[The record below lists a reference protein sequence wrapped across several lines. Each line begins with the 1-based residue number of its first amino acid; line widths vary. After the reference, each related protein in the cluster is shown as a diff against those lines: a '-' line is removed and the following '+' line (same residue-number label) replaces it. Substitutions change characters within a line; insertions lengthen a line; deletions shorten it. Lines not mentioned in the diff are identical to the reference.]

1 MIGNQI
7 PKPKFIREFRL
18 GLVVYG
24 GVSLAVYMN
33 GVCREF
39 YNAVRG
45 RGVYK
50 LIKALT
56 DSDIVVDIIS
66 GTSAGGI
73 NGVLLSYALA
83 NSSENETYDFENF
96 SGVWRDSGDIN
107 ELLRQVKSPGDVNSI
122 LDGEGYYQKELT
134 AAFQSVWEKRSK
146 APDDDWFSDFNE
158 LDLFVT
164 GTDVLGKVS
173 RQFDN
178 TGKLIEVNDHHAVFI
193 LKHRKDRKTP
203 FQPEN
208 NGIPQK
214 ALAKLCRITSCFPVA
229 FPVVSVNLEE
239 VDPQNSV
246 DKKLVEWGNLNNR
259 VKPKERP
266 KNGYQLHF
274 VDGGVLDNRPF
285 SYTIREIYYRHF
297 HRPVIR
303 KLFYI
308 DPSPDKFLD
317 SIAFKKMA
325 KPNIWESAMDSLV
338 GLPRYESIAVDL
350 QEIAEKNERVRRYRY
365 LRSSVVSSAVE
376 ALGHQATA
384 DISSKQTYLRCRL
397 IGLRDR
403 VLPIVTGLTQ
413 VKEDS
418 TLNTDQKNTLQI
430 AADLLAYYPDPDKQ
444 KAREEYLNQ
453 KGFEVEGLDVDYSIR
468 KHFFIQEEIIKAIV
482 SDQYSHLEPEEYSHF
497 HECLENLA
505 RCLNRMLSLLEVI
518 KFAIDSMFLTDQ
530 IQIDFAK
537 LIQKTNVVNNL
548 PESNDQAKKDKK
560 EQTDGVRNEVFDYL
574 LCLHRFLLDPE
585 QLLSESSLETPQVVQ
600 SFPKSAKPS
609 FFRALSDELPITL
622 KVDDLDKWLSIKS
635 VDNVLRQ
642 LKMRA
647 MNLGNLDTL
656 DRDIRNTS
664 TIWHEKYK
672 FKKTIKYHSILS
684 CVDDISRQLIGRLR
698 TSFPDNNKL
707 EQAPIKELKEL
718 SEKLLHNFCRFDYID
733 QQVYPYEYLSDIQ
746 SDSLLEI
753 ARISPDDSQ
762 KGFGKD
768 KKLEERL
775 AGLQLRA
782 FGGFFKKSWRANDIL
797 WGRLDG
803 LNRLVDCLLTPT
815 TVQSFRNFKQRN
827 ELIKNSQLVEEAL
840 PNATPQESQAIV
852 NILDKL
858 SEGVKLTDEEFQH
871 FLEHIVLA
879 GQRAILT
886 TDLKNVLNDTIAE
899 QFSWNQQLGIPDS
912 ADLYEIGYRSELDR
926 TTSSNDQ
933 LQGLKQID
941 TLLDRLLEPKSKFGV
956 GDGCQRYIEEIM
968 KVHGQEGVENN
979 LRKQLKIAFPHSTES
994 TREDLSNRLLLLL
1007 LKLNNKQIDNKPI
1020 NRFDKTSK
1028 AFTSGFILALIP
1040 SIDLLLSVS
1049 EEEKKALEIQNTTAS
1064 SETINGTINGIVMF
1078 KGQLGI
1084 VSNKLKEALNNLKP
1098 IFSPTDGYL
1107 DKPLIPYVAGSLVD
1121 SSIQVIMNDPQK
1133 MENYFRHQ
1141 YRVGSEKVKE
1151 NIPPII
1157 LNKLLARSALVI
1169 RDILRSAPTGEVLSK
1184 SPTFQFVDRLLQ
1196 AFYFWVDANDPT
1208 TSFVPKALRQT
1219 LFFIL
1224 AFVLALGTASLIS
1237 QIPRLLLGVI
1247 ITLLIAQ
1254 LVYSTFGQKGSSKQA
1269 FKVFSFFLVLMI
1281 LAHEFV
1287 GLPLPH
1293 KGTIRLKRLFNDYCP
1308 RIQTPLTAKDCKS

>member
-73 NGVLLSYALA
+73 NGVLLSYALT
-83 NSSENETYDFENF
+83 NSSKDITFDFKDF
-96 SGVWRDSGDIN
+96 SGVWRDSGDIG
-107 ELLRQVKSPGDVNSI
+107 ELLRKVNSADDVNSI
-122 LDGEGYYQKELT
+122 LDGEGYYQEQLS
-134 AAFQSVWEKRSK
+134 AAFQSVWKKQSK

-203 FQPEN
+203 FQPDN
-208 NGIPQK
+208 NQISQK

-246 DKKLVEWGNLNNR
+246 DMKLVEWGNLNNR
-259 VKPKERP
+259 AKPKERP
-266 KNGYQLHF
+266 ENGYQLHF

-285 SYTIREIYYRHF
+285 SYTIREIYHRHF
-297 HRPVIR
+297 HRPVNR

-350 QEIAEKNERVRRYRY
+350 QEIAEKNERVRRYRF
-365 LRSSVVSSAVE
+365 LRSSVVSSVSSAVE
-376 ALGHQATA
+376 ALGDQATA

-413 VKEDS
+413 AKEDF

-453 KGFEVEGLDVDYSIR
+453 KGIEVEGLDVDYLIR
-468 KHFFIQEEIIKAIV
+468 KHFFIQEEIMQAIV
-482 SDQYSHLEPEEYSHF
+482 SDKYSHF

-505 RCLNRMLSLLEVI
+505 RYLNRMLSLLEVI

-530 IQIDFAK
+530 IQIDFAR

-548 PESNDQAKKDKK
+548 PESNDQAKKDKIK
-560 EQTDGVRNEVFDYL
+560 KTDDVRNEVFDYL
-574 LCLHRFLLDPE
+574 LHLHRFLLDPD
-585 QLLSESSLETPQVVQ
+585 QLLGESSFESHQEDQ
-600 SFPKSAKPS
+600 SYLNSAKTT
-609 FFRALSDELPITL
+609 FFKTLSAELPITL

-647 MNLGNLDTL
+647 MNLGNVDTI
-656 DRDIRNTS
+656 DRDIRNTP

-672 FKKTIKYHSILS
+672 FKKTIKYHSVLS
-684 CVDDISRQLIGRLR
+684 CVDDISRQLIWRLR

-718 SEKLLHNFCRFDYID
+718 SEKLLHKFCRFDYID

-815 TVQSFRNFKQRN
+815 TVQSFRTFKQRN
-827 ELIKNSQLVEEAL
+827 SCIKNADLVKEAL
-840 PNATPQESQAIV
+840 PHATPREAQEIEK
-852 NILDKL
+852 ILDKL
-858 SEGVKLTDEEFQH
+858 LSEDEKIADKEFQS
-871 FLEHIVLA
+871 FLELIVLA

-886 TDLKNVLNDTIAE
+886 TDLKDVLNDTIEE

-912 ADLYEIGYRSELDR
+912 ADLYEIGYRSQLDR
-926 TTSSNDQ
+926 TSSLNSQ
-933 LQGLKQID
+933 LQGLNEID
-941 TLLDRLLEPKSKFGV
+941 LFFDSLLEPKSKFR
-956 GDGCQRYIEEIM
+956 DGCQIYIEKIM
-968 KVHGQEGVENN
+968 KDTDREGVELH
-979 LRKQLKIAFPHSTES
+979 LRKQLDNAFPNSADN
-994 TREDLSNRLLLLL
+994 TRRDLSNRLSLLLL
-1007 LKLNNKQIDNKPI
+1007 QLKRQQLK
-1020 NRFDKTSK
+1020 RFDDTSK
-1028 AFTSGFILALIP
+1028 AFASRFILALSP
-1040 SIDLLLSVS
+1040 SIDLLLTIS
-1049 EEEKKALEIQNTTAS
+1049 EEELKALPPTVS
-1064 SETINGTINGIVMF
+1064 PETRERIVNL
-1078 KGQLGI
+1078 KDQLSC
-1084 VSNKLKEALNNLKP
+1084 VSVKFREALNNLKP
-1098 IFSPTDGYL
+1098 IFSPTGGYL
-1107 DKPLIPYVAGSLVD
+1107 DKPLIPYVTGSLVD

-1133 MENYFRHQ
+1133 MENYFRYQ
-1141 YRVGSEKVKE
+1141 YRVGSEKVIK
-1151 NIPPII
+1151 NIPPVI
-1157 LNKLLARSALVI
+1157 LNKLLARSGLVL
-1169 RDILRSAPTGEVLSK
+1169 RDILRSEPTGEVLSK
-1184 SPTFQFVDRLLQ
+1184 SPTFQFVDRLLRT
-1196 AFYFWVDANDPT
+1196 FNLWVEAKDPA
-1208 TSFVPKALRQT
+1208 TSFLPKVLRP
-1219 LFFIL
+1219 LLLWAI
-1224 AFVLALGTASLIS
+1224 VLAPLFGIAFLVS
-1237 QIPRLLLGVI
+1237 QIDKLWLGLI

-1254 LVYSTFGQKGSSKQA
+1254 FVYSAFGRKGSSKLA
-1269 FKVFSFFLVLMI
+1269 FKAFSFLLVFMI
-1281 LAHEFV
+1281 MAHEFF
-1287 GLPLPH
+1287 GLPLLH
-1293 KGTIRLKRLFNDYCP
+1293 NGTIKLKRLFDDYCP
-1308 RIQTPLTAKDCKS
+1308 LVQTPLTAKDCKSKF

>member
-73 NGVLLSYALA
+73 NGVLLSYSLA
-83 NSSENETYDFENF
+83 NSSEKETYDFENF

-266 KNGYQLHF
+266 ENGYQLHF

-413 VKEDS
+413 AKEDS

-453 KGFEVEGLDVDYSIR
+453 KGNEVEGLDVDYLIR
-468 KHFFIQEEIIKAIV
+468 KHFFIQEEIMQAIV
-482 SDQYSHLEPEEYSHF
+482 SNKYSHF

-505 RCLNRMLSLLEVI
+505 RYLNRMLSLLEVI

-548 PESNDQAKKDKK
+548 PESNALAKKDKIK
-560 EQTDGVRNEVFDYL
+560 KTDDVRNEVFDYL
-574 LCLHRFLLDPE
+574 LHLHRFLLDPD
-585 QLLSESSLETPQVVQ
+585 QLLGESSFETPQEDQ
-600 SFPKSAKPS
+600 SYLNSAKTS
-609 FFRALSDELPITL
+609 FFKALSAELPVTL

-635 VDNVLRQ
+635 VDNILRQ

-647 MNLGNLDTL
+647 ESLGNVDTL
-656 DRDIRNTS
+656 DKNILNMP

-672 FKKTIKYHSILS
+672 FQETIKYHSILS
-684 CVDDISRQLIGRLR
+684 CVDDISRQLIGRLG

-707 EQAPIKELKEL
+707 EQTPIKELKEL
-718 SEKLLHNFCRFDYID
+718 SEKLLHKFCRFDYID

-768 KKLEERL
+768 KKLEDRL

-803 LNRLVDCLLTPT
+803 LNRLVDCLLTRT
-815 TVQSFRNFKQRN
+815 TVKSFKKFKQRYSQ
-827 ELIKNSQLVEEAL
+827 IQNSDLVEEAL
-840 PNATPQESQAIV
+840 PNATPEEKQAIV

-858 SEGVKLTDEEFQH
+858 AKEEQINDEDFQD
-871 FLEHIVLA
+871 LLDHIVLA

-886 TDLKNVLNDTIAE
+886 TDLKNVLNDTIEE

-912 ADLYEIGYRSELDR
+912 ADLYEIGYRSEHDR
-926 TTSSNDQ
+926 TSSSNDQ

-941 TLLDRLLEPKSKFGV
+941 TLLDRLLEPKSKFG
-956 GDGCQRYIEEIM
+956 DGCQRYIEEIM
-968 KVHGQEGVENN
+968 KVHGQKGVENN
-979 LRKQLKIAFPHSTES
+979 LRKQLKIAFPHSTKS
-994 TREDLSNRLLLLL
+994 TREDLSNRLFLLL
-1007 LKLNNKQIDNKPI
+1007 LKLNNKQIDYKRI

-1049 EEEKKALEIQNTTAS
+1049 EEEKKALKIQNTTAS
-1064 SETINGTINGIVMF
+1064 SETINGIVNF
-1078 KGQLGI
+1078 NNQLGN
-1084 VSNKLKEALNNLKP
+1084 VSRKLNEALNNLKP

-1107 DKPLIPYVAGSLVD
+1107 DKPLIPYVTGSLVD
-1121 SSIQVIMNDPQK
+1121 SSIQVMMNDPQK
-1133 MENYFRHQ
+1133 MENYFRYQ
-1141 YRVGSEKVKE
+1141 YRVGSEKVIK
-1151 NIPPII
+1151 NIPPVIR
-1157 LNKLLARSALVI
+1157 NKLLTRSGLVV
-1169 RDILRSAPTGEVLSK
+1169 RDILRSKPTGEVLSK
-1184 SPTFQFVDRLLQ
+1184 NPIFIVFDNLLRTI
-1196 AFYFWVDANDPT
+1196 YFLVDANDPA
-1208 TSFVPKALRQT
+1208 TSFVPKVLLPLLSWIIRVFAP
-1219 LFFIL
+1219 LFVI
-1224 AFVLALGTASLIS
+1224 AFLIS

-1254 LVYSTFGQKGSSKQA
+1254 LVYSTYGKKGSIKLA
-1269 FKVFSFFLVLMI
+1269 FNVFSFLLVFMI

-1308 RIQTPLTAKDCKS
+1308 RIQTPFTDKDCKS

>member
-73 NGVLLSYALA
+73 NGVLLSYALT
-83 NSSENETYDFENF
+83 NSSKDITFDFKDF
-96 SGVWRDSGDIN
+96 SGVWRDSGDIS
-107 ELLRQVKSPGDVNSI
+107 ELLRKVNSADDVNSI
-122 LDGEGYYQKELT
+122 LDGEGYYQEQLA
-134 AAFQSVWEKRSK
+134 AAFQSVWKKQSK

-173 RQFDN
+173 CQFDN

-203 FQPEN
+203 FQPDN
-208 NGIPQK
+208 NQISQK

-246 DKKLVEWGNLNNR
+246 DMKLVEWGNLNNR
-259 VKPKERP
+259 AKPKERP
-266 KNGYQLHF
+266 ENGYQLHF

-285 SYTIREIYYRHF
+285 SYTIREIYHRHF
-297 HRPVIR
+297 HRPVNR

-350 QEIAEKNERVRRYRY
+350 QEIAEKNERVRRYRF
-365 LRSSVVSSAVE
+365 LRSSVVSSVSSAVE
-376 ALGHQATA
+376 ALGDQATA

-413 VKEDS
+413 AKEDF

-453 KGFEVEGLDVDYSIR
+453 KGIEVEGLDVDYLIR
-468 KHFFIQEEIIKAIV
+468 KHFFIQEEIMQAIV
-482 SDQYSHLEPEEYSHF
+482 SDKYSHF

-505 RCLNRMLSLLEVI
+505 RYLNRMLSLLEVI

-530 IQIDFAK
+530 IQIDFAR

-548 PESNDQAKKDKK
+548 PESNDQAKKDKIK
-560 EQTDGVRNEVFDYL
+560 KTDDVRNEVFDYL
-574 LCLHRFLLDPE
+574 LHLHRFLLDPD
-585 QLLSESSLETPQVVQ
+585 QLLGESSFESHQEDQ
-600 SFPKSAKPS
+600 SYLNSAKTT
-609 FFRALSDELPITL
+609 FFKTLSAELPITL

-647 MNLGNLDTL
+647 MNLGNVDTL
-656 DRDIRNTS
+656 DRDIRNTP

-672 FKKTIKYHSILS
+672 FKKTIKYHSVLS
-684 CVDDISRQLIGRLR
+684 CVDDISRQLIWRLR

-718 SEKLLHNFCRFDYID
+718 SEKLLHKFCRFDYID

-815 TVQSFRNFKQRN
+815 TVQSFRTFKQRN
-827 ELIKNSQLVEEAL
+827 SCIKNADLVKEAL
-840 PNATPQESQAIV
+840 PHATPREAQEIEK
-852 NILDKL
+852 ILDKL
-858 SEGVKLTDEEFQH
+858 LSEDEKIADKEFQS
-871 FLEHIVLA
+871 FLELIVLA

-886 TDLKNVLNDTIAE
+886 TDLKDVLNDTIEE

-912 ADLYEIGYRSELDR
+912 ADLYEIGYRSQLDR
-926 TTSSNDQ
+926 TSSLNSQ
-933 LQGLKQID
+933 LQGLNEID
-941 TLLDRLLEPKSKFGV
+941 LFFDSLLEPKSKFR
-956 GDGCQRYIEEIM
+956 DGCQIYIEKIM
-968 KVHGQEGVENN
+968 KDTDREGVELH
-979 LRKQLKIAFPHSTES
+979 LRKQLDNAFPNSADN
-994 TREDLSNRLLLLL
+994 TRIDLSNRLSLLLL
-1007 LKLNNKQIDNKPI
+1007 QLKRQQLK
-1020 NRFDKTSK
+1020 RFDDTSK
-1028 AFTSGFILALIP
+1028 AFASRFILALSP
-1040 SIDLLLSVS
+1040 SIDLLLTIS
-1049 EEEKKALEIQNTTAS
+1049 EEELKALPPTVS
-1064 SETINGTINGIVMF
+1064 PETRERIVIL
-1078 KGQLGI
+1078 KDQLSC
-1084 VSNKLKEALNNLKP
+1084 VSVKFREALNNLKP
-1098 IFSPTDGYL
+1098 IFSPTGGYL
-1107 DKPLIPYVAGSLVD
+1107 DKPLIPYVTGSLVD

-1133 MENYFRHQ
+1133 MENYFRYQ
-1141 YRVGSEKVKE
+1141 YRVGSEKVIK
-1151 NIPPII
+1151 NIPPVI
-1157 LNKLLARSALVI
+1157 LNKLLARSGLVL
-1169 RDILRSAPTGEVLSK
+1169 RDILRSEPTGEVLSK
-1184 SPTFQFVDRLLQ
+1184 SPTFQFVDRLLRT
-1196 AFYFWVDANDPT
+1196 FNLWVEAKDPA
-1208 TSFVPKALRQT
+1208 TSFLPKVLRP
-1219 LFFIL
+1219 LLLWAI
-1224 AFVLALGTASLIS
+1224 VLAPLFGIAFLVS
-1237 QIPRLLLGVI
+1237 QIDKLWLGLI

-1254 LVYSTFGQKGSSKQA
+1254 FVYSAFGRKGSSKLA
-1269 FKVFSFFLVLMI
+1269 FKAFSFLLVFMI
-1281 LAHEFV
+1281 MAHEFF
-1287 GLPLPH
+1287 GLPLLH
-1293 KGTIRLKRLFNDYCP
+1293 NGTIKLKRLFDDYCP
-1308 RIQTPLTAKDCKS
+1308 LVQTPLTAKDCKSKF

>member
-1 MIGNQI
+1 
-7 PKPKFIREFRL
+7 
-18 GLVVYG
+18 VVYG

-73 NGVLLSYALA
+73 NGVLLSYSLA
-83 NSSENETYDFENF
+83 NSSEKETYDFENF

-203 FQPEN
+203 FQPDN

-259 VKPKERP
+259 VKPKEKP
-266 KNGYQLHF
+266 ENGYQLHF

-308 DPSPDKFLD
+308 DPSPDKFID

-350 QEIAEKNERVRRYRY
+350 QEIAEKNERVRRYRF

-376 ALGHQATA
+376 ALGDQATA

-413 VKEDS
+413 AKEDF
-418 TLNTDQKNTLQI
+418 TFNTDQKNTLQI

-453 KGFEVEGLDVDYSIR
+453 KGIEVEGLDVDYLIR
-468 KHFFIQEEIIKAIV
+468 KHFFIQEEIMQAIV
-482 SDQYSHLEPEEYSHF
+482 SDKYSHF

-505 RCLNRMLSLLEVI
+505 RYLNRMLSLLEVI

-548 PESNDQAKKDKK
+548 PESNDQAKKDKIK
-560 EQTDGVRNEVFDYL
+560 KTDGVRNEVFDYL
-574 LCLHRFLLDPE
+574 LHLHRFLLDPD
-585 QLLSESSLETPQVVQ
+585 QLLGESSFESHQEDQ
-600 SFPKSAKPS
+600 SYLNSAKTS
-609 FFRALSDELPITL
+609 FFKTLSAELPITL
-622 KVDDLDKWLSIKS
+622 KADDLDKWLSIKS

-647 MNLGNLDTL
+647 ENLGKVDTL
-656 DRDIRNTS
+656 DRSICNMP
-664 TIWHEKYK
+664 TIWHEKYD
-672 FKKTIKYHSILS
+672 FNKKDIKYYSILS
-684 CVDDISRQLIGRLR
+684 CVDDISRQLIGRLG
-698 TSFPDNNKL
+698 TSLPDD
-707 EQAPIKELKEL
+707 ELTK
-718 SEKLLHNFCRFDYID
+718 KLLLKFNHFDSID

-803 LNRLVDCLLTPT
+803 LNRLVDCLLTRT
-815 TVQSFRNFKQRN
+815 TVKSFKKFKQRYSQ
-827 ELIKNSQLVEEAL
+827 IQNSDLVEEAL
-840 PNATPQESQAIV
+840 PNATPQEKQAIV

-858 SEGVKLTDEEFQH
+858 AKEEEINDEDFQDL
-871 FLEHIVLA
+871 LEHIVLA

-912 ADLYEIGYRSELDR
+912 ADLYEVGYRSEHDR
-926 TTSSNDQ
+926 TLSSNDQ

-941 TLLDRLLEPKSKFGV
+941 TLLDRLLEPKSKFG
-956 GDGCQRYIEEIM
+956 DGCQRYIEEIM
-968 KVHGQEGVENN
+968 KVHGQKGVENN

-994 TREDLSNRLLLLL
+994 TREDLSNRLFLLL
-1007 LKLNNKQIDNKPI
+1007 LKLNNKQIDNKQI

-1028 AFTSGFILALIP
+1028 AFTSRFILALIP

-1049 EEEKKALEIQNTTAS
+1049 EEEKKALKIQNTTAS
-1064 SETINGTINGIVMF
+1064 SETINGIVNF
-1078 KGQLGI
+1078 NNQLGN
-1084 VSNKLKEALNNLKP
+1084 VSSKLNEALNNLKP

-1107 DKPLIPYVAGSLVD
+1107 DKPLIPYVTGSLVD
-1121 SSIQVIMNDPQK
+1121 SSIQVMMNDPQK
-1133 MENYFRHQ
+1133 MENYFRYQ
-1141 YRVGSEKVKE
+1141 YRVGSEKVIK
-1151 NIPPII
+1151 NIPPVIR
-1157 LNKLLARSALVI
+1157 NKLLTRSGLVV
-1169 RDILRSAPTGEVLSK
+1169 RDILRSKPTGEVLSK
-1184 SPTFQFVDRLLQ
+1184 NPIFIVFDNLLRTI
-1196 AFYFWVDANDPT
+1196 YFLVDANDPA
-1208 TSFVPKALRQT
+1208 TSFVPKVLLPLLSWIIRVFAP
-1219 LFFIL
+1219 LFVI
-1224 AFVLALGTASLIS
+1224 AFLIS

-1254 LVYSTFGQKGSSKQA
+1254 LVYSTYGKKGSIKLA
-1269 FKVFSFFLVLMI
+1269 FNVFSFLLVFMI

-1293 KGTIRLKRLFNDYCP
+1293 KGTIRLKLLLSDGCP

>member
-1 MIGNQI
+1 
-7 PKPKFIREFRL
+7 
-18 GLVVYG
+18 
-24 GVSLAVYMN
+24 
-33 GVCREF
+33 
-39 YNAVRG
+39 
-45 RGVYK
+45 VYK

-73 NGVLLSYALA
+73 NGVLLSYSLA
-83 NSSENETYDFENF
+83 NSSEKETYDFENF

-203 FQPEN
+203 FQPDN

-259 VKPKERP
+259 VKPKEKP
-266 KNGYQLHF
+266 ENGYQLHF

-308 DPSPDKFLD
+308 DPSPDKFID

-350 QEIAEKNERVRRYRY
+350 QEIAEKNERVRRYRF

-376 ALGHQATA
+376 ALGDQATA

-413 VKEDS
+413 AKEDF
-418 TLNTDQKNTLQI
+418 TFNTDQKNTLQI

-453 KGFEVEGLDVDYSIR
+453 KGIEVEGLDVDYLIR
-468 KHFFIQEEIIKAIV
+468 KHFFIQEEIMQAIV
-482 SDQYSHLEPEEYSHF
+482 SDKYSHF

-505 RCLNRMLSLLEVI
+505 RYLNRMLSLLEVI

-548 PESNDQAKKDKK
+548 PESNDQAKKDKIK
-560 EQTDGVRNEVFDYL
+560 KTDGVRNEVFDYL
-574 LCLHRFLLDPE
+574 LHLHRFLLDPD
-585 QLLSESSLETPQVVQ
+585 QLLGESSFESHQEDQ
-600 SFPKSAKPS
+600 SYLNSAKTS
-609 FFRALSDELPITL
+609 FFKTLSAELPITL
-622 KVDDLDKWLSIKS
+622 KADDLDKWLSIKS

-647 MNLGNLDTL
+647 ENLGKVDTL
-656 DRDIRNTS
+656 DRSICNMP
-664 TIWHEKYK
+664 TIWHEKYD
-672 FKKTIKYHSILS
+672 FNKKDIKYYSILS
-684 CVDDISRQLIGRLR
+684 CVDDISRQLIGRLG
-698 TSFPDNNKL
+698 TSLPDD
-707 EQAPIKELKEL
+707 ELTK
-718 SEKLLHNFCRFDYID
+718 KLLLKFNHFDSID

-803 LNRLVDCLLTPT
+803 LNRLVDCLLTRT
-815 TVQSFRNFKQRN
+815 TVKSFKKFKQRYSQ
-827 ELIKNSQLVEEAL
+827 IQNSDLVEEAL
-840 PNATPQESQAIV
+840 PNATPQEKQAIV

-858 SEGVKLTDEEFQH
+858 AKEEEINDEDFQDL
-871 FLEHIVLA
+871 LEHIVLA

-912 ADLYEIGYRSELDR
+912 ADLYEVGYRSEHDR
-926 TTSSNDQ
+926 TLSSNDQ

-941 TLLDRLLEPKSKFGV
+941 TLLDRLLEPKSKFG
-956 GDGCQRYIEEIM
+956 DGCQRYIEEIM
-968 KVHGQEGVENN
+968 KVHGQKGVENN

-994 TREDLSNRLLLLL
+994 TREDLSNRLFLLL
-1007 LKLNNKQIDNKPI
+1007 LKLNNKQIDNKQI

-1028 AFTSGFILALIP
+1028 AFTSRFILALIP

-1049 EEEKKALEIQNTTAS
+1049 EEEKKALKIQNTTAS
-1064 SETINGTINGIVMF
+1064 SETINGIVNF
-1078 KGQLGI
+1078 NNQLGN
-1084 VSNKLKEALNNLKP
+1084 VSSKLNEALNNLKP

-1107 DKPLIPYVAGSLVD
+1107 DKPLIPYVTGSLVD
-1121 SSIQVIMNDPQK
+1121 SSIQVMMNDPQK
-1133 MENYFRHQ
+1133 MENYFRYQ
-1141 YRVGSEKVKE
+1141 YRVGSEKVIK
-1151 NIPPII
+1151 NIPPVIR
-1157 LNKLLARSALVI
+1157 NKLLTRSGLVV
-1169 RDILRSAPTGEVLSK
+1169 RDILRSKPTGEVLSK
-1184 SPTFQFVDRLLQ
+1184 NPIFIVFDNLLRTI
-1196 AFYFWVDANDPT
+1196 YFLVDANDPA
-1208 TSFVPKALRQT
+1208 TSFVPKVLLPLLSWIIRVFAP
-1219 LFFIL
+1219 LFVI
-1224 AFVLALGTASLIS
+1224 AFLIS

-1254 LVYSTFGQKGSSKQA
+1254 LVYSTYGKKGSIKLA
-1269 FKVFSFFLVLMI
+1269 FNVFSFLLVFMI

-1293 KGTIRLKRLFNDYCP
+1293 KGTIRLKLLLSDGCP

>member
-73 NGVLLSYALA
+73 NGVLLSYALT
-83 NSSENETYDFENF
+83 NSSKDITFDFKDF
-96 SGVWRDSGDIN
+96 SGVWRDSGDIG
-107 ELLRQVKSPGDVNSI
+107 ELLRKVNSADDVNSI
-122 LDGEGYYQKELT
+122 LDGEGYYQEQLS
-134 AAFQSVWEKRSK
+134 AAFQSVWKKQSK

-203 FQPEN
+203 FQPDN
-208 NGIPQK
+208 NQISQK

-246 DKKLVEWGNLNNR
+246 DMKLVEWGNLNNR
-259 VKPKERP
+259 AKPKERP
-266 KNGYQLHF
+266 ENGYQLHF

-285 SYTIREIYYRHF
+285 SYTIREIYHRHF
-297 HRPVIR
+297 HRPVNR

-350 QEIAEKNERVRRYRY
+350 QEIAEKNERVRRYRF
-365 LRSSVVSSAVE
+365 LRSSVVSSVSSAVE
-376 ALGHQATA
+376 ALGDQATA

-413 VKEDS
+413 AKEDF

-453 KGFEVEGLDVDYSIR
+453 KGIEVEGLDVDYLIR
-468 KHFFIQEEIIKAIV
+468 KHFFIQEEIMQAIV
-482 SDQYSHLEPEEYSHF
+482 SDKYSHF

-505 RCLNRMLSLLEVI
+505 RYLNRMLSLLEVI

-530 IQIDFAK
+530 IQIDFAR

-548 PESNDQAKKDKK
+548 PESNDQAKKDKIK
-560 EQTDGVRNEVFDYL
+560 KTDDVRNEVFDYL
-574 LCLHRFLLDPE
+574 LHLHRFLLDPD
-585 QLLSESSLETPQVVQ
+585 QLLGESSFESHQEDQ
-600 SFPKSAKPS
+600 SYLNSAKTT
-609 FFRALSDELPITL
+609 FFKTLSAELPITL

-642 LKMRA
+642 LRMRA
-647 MNLGNLDTL
+647 MNLGNVDTL
-656 DRDIRNTS
+656 DRDIRNTP

-672 FKKTIKYHSILS
+672 FKKTIKYHSVLS
-684 CVDDISRQLIGRLR
+684 CVDDISRQLIWRLR

-718 SEKLLHNFCRFDYID
+718 SEKLLHKFCRFDYID

-815 TVQSFRNFKQRN
+815 TVQSFRTFKQRN
-827 ELIKNSQLVEEAL
+827 SCIKNADLVKEAL
-840 PNATPQESQAIV
+840 PHATPREAQEIEK
-852 NILDKL
+852 ILDKL
-858 SEGVKLTDEEFQH
+858 LSEDEKIADKEFQS
-871 FLEHIVLA
+871 FLELIVLA

-886 TDLKNVLNDTIAE
+886 TDLKDVLNDTIEE

-912 ADLYEIGYRSELDR
+912 ADLYEIGYRSQLDR
-926 TTSSNDQ
+926 TSSLNSQ
-933 LQGLKQID
+933 LQGLNEID
-941 TLLDRLLEPKSKFGV
+941 LFFDSLLEPKSKFR
-956 GDGCQRYIEEIM
+956 DGCQIYIEKIM
-968 KVHGQEGVENN
+968 KDTDREGVELH
-979 LRKQLKIAFPHSTES
+979 LRKQLDNAFPNSADN
-994 TREDLSNRLLLLL
+994 TRRDLSNRLSLLLL
-1007 LKLNNKQIDNKPI
+1007 QLKRQQLK
-1020 NRFDKTSK
+1020 RFDDTSK
-1028 AFTSGFILALIP
+1028 AFASRFILALSP
-1040 SIDLLLSVS
+1040 SIDLLLTIS
-1049 EEEKKALEIQNTTAS
+1049 EEELKALPPTVS
-1064 SETINGTINGIVMF
+1064 PETRERIVNL
-1078 KGQLGI
+1078 KDQLSC
-1084 VSNKLKEALNNLKP
+1084 VSVKFREALNNLKP
-1098 IFSPTDGYL
+1098 IFSPTGGYL
-1107 DKPLIPYVAGSLVD
+1107 DKPLIPYVTGSLVD

-1133 MENYFRHQ
+1133 MENYFRYQ
-1141 YRVGSEKVKE
+1141 YRVGSEKVIK
-1151 NIPPII
+1151 NIPPVI
-1157 LNKLLARSALVI
+1157 LNKLLARSGLVL
-1169 RDILRSAPTGEVLSK
+1169 RDILRSEPTGEVLSK
-1184 SPTFQFVDRLLQ
+1184 SPTFQFVDRLLRT
-1196 AFYFWVDANDPT
+1196 FNLWVEAKDPA
-1208 TSFVPKALRQT
+1208 TSFLPKVLRP
-1219 LFFIL
+1219 LLLWAI
-1224 AFVLALGTASLIS
+1224 VLAPLFGIAFLVS
-1237 QIPRLLLGVI
+1237 QIDKLWLGLI

-1254 LVYSTFGQKGSSKQA
+1254 FVYSAFGRKGSSKLA
-1269 FKVFSFFLVLMI
+1269 FKAFSFLLVFMI
-1281 LAHEFV
+1281 MAHEFF
-1287 GLPLPH
+1287 GLPLLH
-1293 KGTIRLKRLFNDYCP
+1293 NGTIKLKRLFDDYCP
-1308 RIQTPLTAKDCKS
+1308 LVQTPLTAKDCKSKF

>member
-1 MIGNQI
+1 MS
-7 PKPKFIREFRL
+7 KPDFIREFRL

-73 NGVLLSYALA
+73 NGVLLSYALT
-83 NSSENETYDFENF
+83 NSSKDITFDFKDF
-96 SGVWRDSGDIN
+96 AGVWRDSGDIG
-107 ELLRQVKSPGDVNSI
+107 ELLRKVNSADDVNSI
-122 LDGEGYYQKELT
+122 LDGEGYYQEQLA
-134 AAFQSVWEKRSK
+134 AAFQSVWKKQSK

-203 FQPEN
+203 FQPDN
-208 NGIPQK
+208 NQISQK

-259 VKPKERP
+259 VKPKEKP
-266 KNGYQLHF
+266 ENGYQLHF

-308 DPSPDKFLD
+308 DPSPDKFID

-350 QEIAEKNERVRRYRY
+350 QEIAEKNERVRRYRF

-376 ALGHQATA
+376 ALGDQATA

-413 VKEDS
+413 AKEDF
-418 TLNTDQKNTLQI
+418 TFNTDQKNTLQI

-453 KGFEVEGLDVDYSIR
+453 KGIEVEGLDVDYLIR
-468 KHFFIQEEIIKAIV
+468 KHFFIQEEIMQAIV
-482 SDQYSHLEPEEYSHF
+482 SDKYSHF

-505 RCLNRMLSLLEVI
+505 RYLNRMLSLLEVI

-548 PESNDQAKKDKK
+548 PESNDQAKKDKIK
-560 EQTDGVRNEVFDYL
+560 KTDGVRNEVFDYL
-574 LCLHRFLLDPE
+574 LHLHRFLLDPD
-585 QLLSESSLETPQVVQ
+585 QLLGESSFESHQEDQ
-600 SFPKSAKPS
+600 SYLNSAKTS
-609 FFRALSDELPITL
+609 FFKTLSAELPITL
-622 KVDDLDKWLSIKS
+622 KADDLDKWLSIKS

-647 MNLGNLDTL
+647 ENLGKVDTL
-656 DRDIRNTS
+656 DRSICNMP
-664 TIWHEKYK
+664 TIWHEKYD
-672 FKKTIKYHSILS
+672 FNKKDIKYYSILS
-684 CVDDISRQLIGRLR
+684 CVDDISRQLIGRLG
-698 TSFPDNNKL
+698 TSLPDD
-707 EQAPIKELKEL
+707 ELTK
-718 SEKLLHNFCRFDYID
+718 KLLLKFNHFDSID

-803 LNRLVDCLLTPT
+803 LNRLVDCLLTRT
-815 TVQSFRNFKQRN
+815 TVKSFKKFKQRYSQ
-827 ELIKNSQLVEEAL
+827 IQNSDLVEEAL
-840 PNATPQESQAIV
+840 PNATPQEKQAIV

-858 SEGVKLTDEEFQH
+858 AKEEEINDEDFQDL
-871 FLEHIVLA
+871 LEHIVLA

-912 ADLYEIGYRSELDR
+912 ADLYEVGYRSEHDR
-926 TTSSNDQ
+926 TLSSNDQ

-941 TLLDRLLEPKSKFGV
+941 TLLDRLLEPKSKFG
-956 GDGCQRYIEEIM
+956 DGCQRYIEEIM
-968 KVHGQEGVENN
+968 KVHGQKGVENN

-994 TREDLSNRLLLLL
+994 TREDLSNRLFLLL
-1007 LKLNNKQIDNKPI
+1007 LKLNNKQIDNKQI

-1028 AFTSGFILALIP
+1028 AFTSRFILALIP

-1049 EEEKKALEIQNTTAS
+1049 EEEKKALKIQNTTAS
-1064 SETINGTINGIVMF
+1064 SETINGIVNF
-1078 KGQLGI
+1078 NNQLGN
-1084 VSNKLKEALNNLKP
+1084 VSSKLNEALNNLKP

-1107 DKPLIPYVAGSLVD
+1107 DKPLIPYVTGSLVD
-1121 SSIQVIMNDPQK
+1121 SSIQVMMNDPQK
-1133 MENYFRHQ
+1133 MENYFRYQ
-1141 YRVGSEKVKE
+1141 YRVGSEKVIK
-1151 NIPPII
+1151 NIPPVIR
-1157 LNKLLARSALVI
+1157 NKLLTRSGLVV
-1169 RDILRSAPTGEVLSK
+1169 RDILRSKPTGEVLSK
-1184 SPTFQFVDRLLQ
+1184 NPIFIVFDNLLRTI
-1196 AFYFWVDANDPT
+1196 YFLVDANDPA
-1208 TSFVPKALRQT
+1208 TSFVPKVLLPLLSWIIRVFAP
-1219 LFFIL
+1219 LFVI
-1224 AFVLALGTASLIS
+1224 AFLIS

-1254 LVYSTFGQKGSSKQA
+1254 LVYSTYGKKGSIKLA
-1269 FKVFSFFLVLMI
+1269 FNVFSFLLVFMI

-1293 KGTIRLKRLFNDYCP
+1293 KGTIRLKLLLSDGCP

>member
-73 NGVLLSYALA
+73 NGVLLSYALT
-83 NSSENETYDFENF
+83 NSSKDITFDFKDF
-96 SGVWRDSGDIN
+96 SGVWRDSGDIG
-107 ELLRQVKSPGDVNSI
+107 ELLRKVNSADDVNSI
-122 LDGEGYYQKELT
+122 LDGEGYYQEQLS
-134 AAFQSVWEKRSK
+134 AAFQSVWKKQSK

-203 FQPEN
+203 FQPDN
-208 NGIPQK
+208 NQISQK

-246 DKKLVEWGNLNNR
+246 DMKLVEWGNLNNR
-259 VKPKERP
+259 AKPKERP
-266 KNGYQLHF
+266 ENGYQLHF

-285 SYTIREIYYRHF
+285 SHTIREIYHRHF
-297 HRPVIR
+297 HRPVNR

-350 QEIAEKNERVRRYRY
+350 QEIAEKNERVRRYRF
-365 LRSSVVSSAVE
+365 LRSSVVSSVSSAVE
-376 ALGHQATA
+376 ALGDQATA

-413 VKEDS
+413 AKEDF

-453 KGFEVEGLDVDYSIR
+453 KGIEVEGLDVDYLIR
-468 KHFFIQEEIIKAIV
+468 KHFFIQEEIMQAIV
-482 SDQYSHLEPEEYSHF
+482 SDKYSHF

-505 RCLNRMLSLLEVI
+505 RYLNRMLSLLEVI

-530 IQIDFAK
+530 IQIDFAR

-548 PESNDQAKKDKK
+548 PESNDQAKKDKIK
-560 EQTDGVRNEVFDYL
+560 KTDDVRNEVFDYL
-574 LCLHRFLLDPE
+574 LHLHRFLLDPD
-585 QLLSESSLETPQVVQ
+585 QLLGESSFESHQEDQ
-600 SFPKSAKPS
+600 SYLNSAKTT
-609 FFRALSDELPITL
+609 FFKTLSAELPITL

-647 MNLGNLDTL
+647 MNLGNVDTL
-656 DRDIRNTS
+656 DRDIRNTP

-672 FKKTIKYHSILS
+672 FKKTIKYHSVLS
-684 CVDDISRQLIGRLR
+684 CVDDISRQLIWRLR

-718 SEKLLHNFCRFDYID
+718 SEKLLHKFCRFDYID

-782 FGGFFKKSWRANDIL
+782 FGGFFKRSWRANDIL

-815 TVQSFRNFKQRN
+815 TVQSFRTFKQRN
-827 ELIKNSQLVEEAL
+827 SCIKNADLVKEAL
-840 PNATPQESQAIV
+840 PHATPREAQEIEK
-852 NILDKL
+852 ILDKL
-858 SEGVKLTDEEFQH
+858 LSEDEKIADKEFQS
-871 FLEHIVLA
+871 FLELIVLA

-886 TDLKNVLNDTIAE
+886 TDLKDVLNDTIEE

-912 ADLYEIGYRSELDR
+912 ADLYEIGYRSQLDR
-926 TTSSNDQ
+926 TSSLNSQ
-933 LQGLKQID
+933 LQGLNEID
-941 TLLDRLLEPKSKFGV
+941 LFFDSLLEPKSKFR
-956 GDGCQRYIEEIM
+956 DGCQIYIEKIM
-968 KVHGQEGVENN
+968 KDTDREGVELH
-979 LRKQLKIAFPHSTES
+979 LRKQLDNAFPNSADN
-994 TREDLSNRLLLLL
+994 TRRDLSNRLSLLLL
-1007 LKLNNKQIDNKPI
+1007 QLKRQQLK
-1020 NRFDKTSK
+1020 RFDDTSK
-1028 AFTSGFILALIP
+1028 AFASRFILALSP
-1040 SIDLLLSVS
+1040 SIDLLLTIS
-1049 EEEKKALEIQNTTAS
+1049 EEELKALPPTVS
-1064 SETINGTINGIVMF
+1064 PETRERIVNL
-1078 KGQLGI
+1078 KDQLSC
-1084 VSNKLKEALNNLKP
+1084 VSVKFREALNNLKP
-1098 IFSPTDGYL
+1098 IFSPTGGYL
-1107 DKPLIPYVAGSLVD
+1107 DKPLIPYVTGSLVD

-1133 MENYFRHQ
+1133 MENYFRYQ
-1141 YRVGSEKVKE
+1141 YRVGSEKVIK
-1151 NIPPII
+1151 NIPPVI
-1157 LNKLLARSALVI
+1157 LNKLLARSGLVL
-1169 RDILRSAPTGEVLSK
+1169 RDILRSEPTGEVLSK
-1184 SPTFQFVDRLLQ
+1184 SPTFQFVDRLLRT
-1196 AFYFWVDANDPT
+1196 FNLWVEAKDPA
-1208 TSFVPKALRQT
+1208 TSFLPKVLRP
-1219 LFFIL
+1219 LLLWAI
-1224 AFVLALGTASLIS
+1224 VLAPLFGIAFLVS
-1237 QIPRLLLGVI
+1237 QIDKLWLGLI

-1254 LVYSTFGQKGSSKQA
+1254 FVYSAFGRKGSSKLA
-1269 FKVFSFFLVLMI
+1269 FKAFSFLLVFMI
-1281 LAHEFV
+1281 MAHEFF
-1287 GLPLPH
+1287 GLPLLH
-1293 KGTIRLKRLFNDYCP
+1293 NGTIKLKRLFDDYCP
-1308 RIQTPLTAKDCKS
+1308 LVQTPLTAKDCKSKF

>member
-73 NGVLLSYALA
+73 NGVLLSYALT
-83 NSSENETYDFENF
+83 NSSKDITFDFKDF
-96 SGVWRDSGDIN
+96 SGVWRDSGDIG
-107 ELLRQVKSPGDVNSI
+107 ELLRKVNSADDVNSI
-122 LDGEGYYQKELT
+122 LDGEGYYQEQLS
-134 AAFQSVWEKRSK
+134 AAFQSVWKKQSK

-173 RQFDN
+173 CQFDN

-203 FQPEN
+203 FQPDN
-208 NGIPQK
+208 NQISQK

-246 DKKLVEWGNLNNR
+246 DMKLVEWGNLNNR
-259 VKPKERP
+259 AKPKERP
-266 KNGYQLHF
+266 ENGYQLHF

-285 SYTIREIYYRHF
+285 SYTIREIYHRHF
-297 HRPVIR
+297 HRPVNR

-350 QEIAEKNERVRRYRY
+350 QEIAEKNERVRRYRF
-365 LRSSVVSSAVE
+365 LRSSVVSSVSSAVE
-376 ALGHQATA
+376 ALGDQATA

-413 VKEDS
+413 AKEDF

-453 KGFEVEGLDVDYSIR
+453 KGIEVEGLDVDYLIR
-468 KHFFIQEEIIKAIV
+468 KHFFIQEEIMQAIV
-482 SDQYSHLEPEEYSHF
+482 SDKYSHF

-505 RCLNRMLSLLEVI
+505 RYLNRMLSLLEVI

-530 IQIDFAK
+530 IQIDFAR

-548 PESNDQAKKDKK
+548 PESNDQAKKDKIK
-560 EQTDGVRNEVFDYL
+560 KTDDVRNEVFDYL
-574 LCLHRFLLDPE
+574 LHLHRFLLDPD
-585 QLLSESSLETPQVVQ
+585 QLLGESSFESHQEDQ
-600 SFPKSAKPS
+600 SYLNSAKTT
-609 FFRALSDELPITL
+609 FFKTLSAELPITL

-647 MNLGNLDTL
+647 MNLGNVDTL
-656 DRDIRNTS
+656 DRDIRNTP

-672 FKKTIKYHSILS
+672 FKKTIKYHSVLS
-684 CVDDISRQLIGRLR
+684 CVDDISRQLIWRLR

-718 SEKLLHNFCRFDYID
+718 SEKLLHKFCRFDYID

-815 TVQSFRNFKQRN
+815 TVQSFRTFKQRN
-827 ELIKNSQLVEEAL
+827 SCIKNADLVKEAL
-840 PNATPQESQAIV
+840 PHATPREAQEIEK
-852 NILDKL
+852 ILDKL
-858 SEGVKLTDEEFQH
+858 LSEDEKIADKEFQS
-871 FLEHIVLA
+871 FLELIVLA

-886 TDLKNVLNDTIAE
+886 TDLKDVLNDTIEE

-912 ADLYEIGYRSELDR
+912 ADLYEIGYRSQLDR
-926 TTSSNDQ
+926 TSSLNSQ
-933 LQGLKQID
+933 LQGLNEID
-941 TLLDRLLEPKSKFGV
+941 LFFDSLLEPKSKFR
-956 GDGCQRYIEEIM
+956 DGCQIYIEKIM
-968 KVHGQEGVENN
+968 KDTDREGVELH
-979 LRKQLKIAFPHSTES
+979 LRKQLDNAFPNSADN
-994 TREDLSNRLLLLL
+994 TRIDLSNRLSLLLL
-1007 LKLNNKQIDNKPI
+1007 QLKRQQLK
-1020 NRFDKTSK
+1020 RFDDTSK
-1028 AFTSGFILALIP
+1028 AFASRFILALSP
-1040 SIDLLLSVS
+1040 SIDLLLTIS
-1049 EEEKKALEIQNTTAS
+1049 EEELKALPPTVS
-1064 SETINGTINGIVMF
+1064 PETRERIVIL
-1078 KGQLGI
+1078 KDQLSC
-1084 VSNKLKEALNNLKP
+1084 VSVKFREALNNLKP
-1098 IFSPTDGYL
+1098 IFSPTGGYL
-1107 DKPLIPYVAGSLVD
+1107 DKPLIPYVTGSLVD

-1133 MENYFRHQ
+1133 MENYFRYQ
-1141 YRVGSEKVKE
+1141 YRVGSEKVIK
-1151 NIPPII
+1151 NIPPVI
-1157 LNKLLARSALVI
+1157 LNKLLARSGLVL
-1169 RDILRSAPTGEVLSK
+1169 RDILRSEPTGEVLSK
-1184 SPTFQFVDRLLQ
+1184 SPTFQFVDRLLRT
-1196 AFYFWVDANDPT
+1196 FNLWVEAKDPA
-1208 TSFVPKALRQT
+1208 TSFLPKVLRP
-1219 LFFIL
+1219 LLLWAI
-1224 AFVLALGTASLIS
+1224 VLAPLFGIAFLVS
-1237 QIPRLLLGVI
+1237 QIDKLWLGLI

-1254 LVYSTFGQKGSSKQA
+1254 FVYSAFGRKGSSKLA
-1269 FKVFSFFLVLMI
+1269 FKAFSFLLVFMI
-1281 LAHEFV
+1281 MAHEFF
-1287 GLPLPH
+1287 GLPLLH
-1293 KGTIRLKRLFNDYCP
+1293 NGTIKLKRLFDDYCP
-1308 RIQTPLTAKDCKS
+1308 LVQTPLTAKDCKSKF

>member
-73 NGVLLSYALA
+73 NGVLLSYSLA
-83 NSSENETYDFENF
+83 NSSEKETYDFENF

-203 FQPEN
+203 FQPDN

-259 VKPKERP
+259 VKPKEKP
-266 KNGYQLHF
+266 ENGYQLHF

-308 DPSPDKFLD
+308 DPSPDKFID

-350 QEIAEKNERVRRYRY
+350 QEIAEKNERVRRYRF

-376 ALGHQATA
+376 ALGGQATA
-384 DISSKQTYLRCRL
+384 DSSSKQTYLRCRL

-403 VLPIVTGLTQ
+403 VLPIITGLTQ
-413 VKEDS
+413 AKEDS
-418 TLNTDQKNTLQI
+418 TLNNTGHKNTLQI
-430 AADLLAYYPDPDKQ
+430 AAVLLAYYPDPDKQ

-453 KGFEVEGLDVDYSIR
+453 KGIEVEGLDVDYLIR
-468 KHFFIQEEIIKAIV
+468 KHFFIQEEIMRAIV
-482 SDQYSHLEPEEYSHF
+482 SDKYSHF

-505 RCLNRMLSLLEVI
+505 HYLNRMLSLLEVI

-548 PESNDQAKKDKK
+548 PESNDQAKKDKIK
-560 EQTDGVRNEVFDYL
+560 KTDDVRNDVFDYL
-574 LCLHRFLLDPE
+574 LHLHRFLLDPD
-585 QLLSESSLETPQVVQ
+585 QLLGESSLESPQVVQ
-600 SFPKSAKPS
+600 SYLNSAMTS
-609 FFRALSDELPITL
+609 FFKALSAELPITL
-622 KVDDLDKWLSIKS
+622 KFKDLDKWLPIKS
-635 VDNVLRQ
+635 VDNVLRK

-647 MNLGNLDTL
+647 ESLGNVDTL
-656 DRDIRNTS
+656 DKNILNMP

-672 FKKTIKYHSILS
+672 FQETIKYHSILS
-684 CVDDISRQLIGRLR
+684 CVDDISRQLIGRLG
-698 TSFPDNNKL
+698 TSAPDN
-707 EQAPIKELKEL
+707 ELAEEL
-718 SEKLLHNFCRFDYID
+718 LLKFCHFDTID

-768 KKLEERL
+768 KKLEDRL

-803 LNRLVDCLLTPT
+803 LNRLVDSLLTRT
-815 TVQSFRNFKQRN
+815 TVKSFKKFKQRYSQ
-827 ELIKNSQLVEEAL
+827 IQNSDLVEEAL
-840 PNATPQESQAIV
+840 PNATPQEKQAIV

-858 SEGVKLTDEEFQH
+858 AKEEEINDEDFQDL
-871 FLEHIVLA
+871 LEHIVLA

-912 ADLYEIGYRSELDR
+912 ADLYEVGYRSEHDR
-926 TTSSNDQ
+926 TLSSNDQ

-941 TLLDRLLEPKSKFGV
+941 TLLDRLLEPKSKFG
-956 GDGCQRYIEEIM
+956 DGCQRYIEEIM
-968 KVHGQEGVENN
+968 KVHGQKGVENN

-994 TREDLSNRLLLLL
+994 TREDLSNRLFLLL
-1007 LKLNNKQIDNKPI
+1007 LKLNNKQIDNKQI

-1028 AFTSGFILALIP
+1028 AFTSRFILALIP

-1049 EEEKKALEIQNTTAS
+1049 EEEKKALKIQNTTAS
-1064 SETINGTINGIVMF
+1064 SETINGIVNF
-1078 KGQLGI
+1078 NNQLGN
-1084 VSNKLKEALNNLKP
+1084 VSSKLNEALNNLKP

-1107 DKPLIPYVAGSLVD
+1107 DKPLIPYVTGSLVD
-1121 SSIQVIMNDPQK
+1121 SSIQVMMNDPQK
-1133 MENYFRHQ
+1133 MENYFRYQ
-1141 YRVGSEKVKE
+1141 YRVGSEKVIK
-1151 NIPPII
+1151 NIPPVIR
-1157 LNKLLARSALVI
+1157 NKLLTRLGLVV
-1169 RDILRSAPTGEVLSK
+1169 RDILRSKPTGEVLSK
-1184 SPTFQFVDRLLQ
+1184 NPIFIVFDNLLRTI
-1196 AFYFWVDANDPT
+1196 YFLVDANDPA
-1208 TSFVPKALRQT
+1208 TSFVPKVLLPLLSWIIRVFAP
-1219 LFFIL
+1219 LFVI
-1224 AFVLALGTASLIS
+1224 AFLIS

-1254 LVYSTFGQKGSSKQA
+1254 LVYSTYGKKGSIKLA
-1269 FKVFSFFLVLMI
+1269 FNVFSFLLVFMI

-1293 KGTIRLKRLFNDYCP
+1293 KGTIRLKLLLSDGCP

>member
-73 NGVLLSYALA
+73 NGVLLSYALT
-83 NSSENETYDFENF
+83 NSSKDITFDFKDF
-96 SGVWRDSGDIN
+96 SGVWRDSGDIG
-107 ELLRQVKSPGDVNSI
+107 ELLRKVNSADDVNSI
-122 LDGEGYYQKELT
+122 LDGEGYYQEQLS
-134 AAFQSVWEKRSK
+134 AAFQSVWKKQSK

-203 FQPEN
+203 FQPDN
-208 NGIPQK
+208 NQISQK

-246 DKKLVEWGNLNNR
+246 DMKLVEWGNLNNR
-259 VKPKERP
+259 AKPKERP
-266 KNGYQLHF
+266 ENGYQLHF

-285 SYTIREIYYRHF
+285 SYTIREIYHRHF
-297 HRPVIR
+297 HRPVNR

-350 QEIAEKNERVRRYRY
+350 QEIAEKNERVRRYRF
-365 LRSSVVSSAVE
+365 LRSSVVSSVSSAVE
-376 ALGHQATA
+376 ALGDQATA

-413 VKEDS
+413 AKEDF

-453 KGFEVEGLDVDYSIR
+453 KGIEVEGLDVDYLIR
-468 KHFFIQEEIIKAIV
+468 KHFFIQEEIMQAIV
-482 SDQYSHLEPEEYSHF
+482 SDKYSHF

-505 RCLNRMLSLLEVI
+505 RYLNRMLSLLEVI

-530 IQIDFAK
+530 IQIDFAR

-548 PESNDQAKKDKK
+548 PESNDQAKKDKIK
-560 EQTDGVRNEVFDYL
+560 KTDDVRNEVFDYL
-574 LCLHRFLLDPE
+574 LHLHRFLLDPD
-585 QLLSESSLETPQVVQ
+585 QLLGESSFESHQEDQ
-600 SFPKSAKPS
+600 SYLNSAKTT
-609 FFRALSDELPITL
+609 FFKTLSAELPITL

-635 VDNVLRQ
+635 LDNVLRQ

-647 MNLGNLDTL
+647 MNLGNVDTL
-656 DRDIRNTS
+656 DRDIRNTP

-672 FKKTIKYHSILS
+672 FKKTIKYHSVLS
-684 CVDDISRQLIGRLR
+684 CVDDISRQLIWRLR

-718 SEKLLHNFCRFDYID
+718 SEKLLHKFCRFDYID

-815 TVQSFRNFKQRN
+815 TVKSFRTFKQRN
-827 ELIKNSQLVEEAL
+827 SCIKNADLVKEAL
-840 PNATPQESQAIV
+840 PHATPREAQEIEK
-852 NILDKL
+852 ILDKL
-858 SEGVKLTDEEFQH
+858 LSEDEKIADKEFQS
-871 FLEHIVLA
+871 FLELIVLA

-886 TDLKNVLNDTIAE
+886 TDLKDVLNDTIEE

-912 ADLYEIGYRSELDR
+912 ADLYEIGYRSQLDR
-926 TTSSNDQ
+926 TSSLNSQ
-933 LQGLKQID
+933 LQGLNEID
-941 TLLDRLLEPKSKFGV
+941 LFFDSLLEPKSKFR
-956 GDGCQRYIEEIM
+956 DGCQIYIEKIM
-968 KVHGQEGVENN
+968 KDTDREGVELH
-979 LRKQLKIAFPHSTES
+979 LRKQLDNAFPNSADN
-994 TREDLSNRLLLLL
+994 TRRDLSNRLSLLLL
-1007 LKLNNKQIDNKPI
+1007 QLKRQQLK
-1020 NRFDKTSK
+1020 RFDDTSK
-1028 AFTSGFILALIP
+1028 AFASRFILALSP
-1040 SIDLLLSVS
+1040 SIDLLLTIS
-1049 EEEKKALEIQNTTAS
+1049 EEELKALPPTVS
-1064 SETINGTINGIVMF
+1064 PETRERIVNL
-1078 KGQLGI
+1078 KDQLSC
-1084 VSNKLKEALNNLKP
+1084 VSVKFREALNNLKP
-1098 IFSPTDGYL
+1098 IFSPTGGYL
-1107 DKPLIPYVAGSLVD
+1107 DKPLIPYVTGSLVD

-1133 MENYFRHQ
+1133 MENYFRYQ
-1141 YRVGSEKVKE
+1141 YRVGSEKVIK
-1151 NIPPII
+1151 NIPPVI
-1157 LNKLLARSALVI
+1157 LNKLLARSGLVL
-1169 RDILRSAPTGEVLSK
+1169 RDILRSEPTGEVLSK
-1184 SPTFQFVDRLLQ
+1184 SPTFQFVDRLLRT
-1196 AFYFWVDANDPT
+1196 FNLWVEAKDPA
-1208 TSFVPKALRQT
+1208 TSFLPKVLRP
-1219 LFFIL
+1219 LLLWAI
-1224 AFVLALGTASLIS
+1224 VLAPLFGIAFLVS
-1237 QIPRLLLGVI
+1237 QIDKLWLGLI

-1254 LVYSTFGQKGSSKQA
+1254 FVYSAFGRKGSSKLA
-1269 FKVFSFFLVLMI
+1269 FKAFSFLLVFMI
-1281 LAHEFV
+1281 MAHEFF
-1287 GLPLPH
+1287 GLPLLH
-1293 KGTIRLKRLFNDYCP
+1293 NGTIKLKRLFDDYCP
-1308 RIQTPLTAKDCKS
+1308 LVQTPLTTKDCKSKF

>member
-73 NGVLLSYALA
+73 NGVLLSYALT
-83 NSSENETYDFENF
+83 NSSKDITFDFKDF
-96 SGVWRDSGDIN
+96 SGVWRDSGDIG
-107 ELLRQVKSPGDVNSI
+107 ELLRKVNSADDVNSI
-122 LDGEGYYQKELT
+122 LDGEGYYQEQLA
-134 AAFQSVWEKRSK
+134 AAFQSVWKKQSK

-203 FQPEN
+203 FQPDN
-208 NGIPQK
+208 NQISQK

-246 DKKLVEWGNLNNR
+246 DMKLVEWGNLNNR
-259 VKPKERP
+259 AKPKERP
-266 KNGYQLHF
+266 ENGYQLHF

-285 SYTIREIYYRHF
+285 SYTIREIYHRHF
-297 HRPVIR
+297 HRPVNR

-350 QEIAEKNERVRRYRY
+350 QEIAEKNERVRRYRF
-365 LRSSVVSSAVE
+365 LRSSVVSSVSSAVE
-376 ALGHQATA
+376 ALGDQATA

-413 VKEDS
+413 AKEDF

-453 KGFEVEGLDVDYSIR
+453 KGIEVEGLDVDYLIR
-468 KHFFIQEEIIKAIV
+468 KHFFIQEEIMQAIV
-482 SDQYSHLEPEEYSHF
+482 SDKYSHF

-505 RCLNRMLSLLEVI
+505 RYLNRMLSLLEVI

-548 PESNDQAKKDKK
+548 PESNDQAKKDKIK
-560 EQTDGVRNEVFDYL
+560 KTDGVRNEVLDYL
-574 LCLHRFLLDPE
+574 LHLHRFLLDPD
-585 QLLSESSLETPQVVQ
+585 QLLGESPFESHQEDQ
-600 SFPKSAKPS
+600 SYLNSAKTS
-609 FFRALSDELPITL
+609 FFKTLSAELPITL

-647 MNLGNLDTL
+647 ENLGKVDTL
-656 DRDIRNTS
+656 DRSICNMP
-664 TIWHEKYK
+664 TIWHEKYD
-672 FKKTIKYHSILS
+672 FNKKDIKYYSILS
-684 CVDDISRQLIGRLR
+684 CVDDISRQLIGRLG
-698 TSFPDNNKL
+698 TSLPDD
-707 EQAPIKELKEL
+707 ELTK
-718 SEKLLHNFCRFDYID
+718 KLLLKFNHFDSID

-803 LNRLVDCLLTPT
+803 LNRLVDCLLTRE
-815 TVQSFRNFKQRN
+815 TVQSFRKFKQRN
-827 ELIKNSQLVEEAL
+827 KHIKNSQLVEEAL
-840 PNATPQESQAIV
+840 PNATPEESQAIV

-858 SEGVKLTDEEFQH
+858 SVGVKLTDEEFQD
-871 FLEHIVLA
+871 FLERIVLA
-879 GQRAILT
+879 GQRTILA
-886 TDLKNVLNDTIAE
+886 TDLKNVLNDTIEE

-912 ADLYEIGYRSELDR
+912 ADLYEIGYRSEHDR
-926 TTSSNDQ
+926 TSSSNDQ
-933 LQGLKQID
+933 LQGLNEID
-941 TLLDRLLEPKSKFGV
+941 LFFDSLLEPKSKFR
-956 GDGCQRYIEEIM
+956 DGCQIYIEKIM
-968 KVHGQEGVENN
+968 KDTDREGVELY
-979 LRKQLKIAFPHSTES
+979 LRKQLDNALPNSADN
-994 TREDLSNRLLLLL
+994 TRRDLSNRLSLLLL
-1007 LKLNNKQIDNKPI
+1007 QLKRQQIK
-1020 NRFDKTSK
+1020 RFDDTSK
-1028 AFTSGFILALIP
+1028 AFASRFILALSP
-1040 SIDLLLSVS
+1040 SIDLLLTIS
-1049 EEEKKALEIQNTTAS
+1049 EEELKALPTTVS
-1064 SETINGTINGIVMF
+1064 PETRERIVNL
-1078 KGQLGI
+1078 KYQLSC
-1084 VSNKLKEALNNLKP
+1084 VSVKFREALNNLKP
-1098 IFSPTDGYL
+1098 IFSPTGGYL
-1107 DKPLIPYVAGSLVD
+1107 DKPLIPYVTGSLVD

-1133 MENYFRHQ
+1133 MENYFRYQ
-1141 YRVGSEKVKE
+1141 YRVGSEKVIK
-1151 NIPPII
+1151 NIPPVI
-1157 LNKLLARSALVI
+1157 LNKLLARSGLVL
-1169 RDILRSAPTGEVLSK
+1169 RDILRSEPTGEVLSK
-1184 SPTFQFVDRLLQ
+1184 SPTFQFVDRLLRT
-1196 AFYFWVDANDPT
+1196 FNLWVEVKDPA
-1208 TSFVPKALRQT
+1208 TSFLPKVLRP
-1219 LFFIL
+1219 LLLWAI
-1224 AFVLALGTASLIS
+1224 VLAPLFGIAFLVS
-1237 QIPRLLLGVI
+1237 QIDKLWLGLI

-1254 LVYSTFGQKGSSKQA
+1254 FVYSAFGRKGSSKLA
-1269 FKVFSFFLVLMI
+1269 FKAFSSLLVFMI
-1281 LAHEFV
+1281 MAHEFF
-1287 GLPLPH
+1287 GLPLLH
-1293 KGTIRLKRLFNDYCP
+1293 NGTIKLKRLFDDYCP
-1308 RIQTPLTAKDCKS
+1308 LVQTPLTTKDCKSKF

>member
-73 NGVLLSYALA
+73 NGVLLSYALT
-83 NSSENETYDFENF
+83 NSSKDITFDFKDF
-96 SGVWRDSGDIN
+96 SGVWRDSGDIG
-107 ELLRQVKSPGDVNSI
+107 ELLRKVNSADDVNSI
-122 LDGEGYYQKELT
+122 LDGEGYYQEQLS
-134 AAFQSVWEKRSK
+134 AAFQSVWKKQSK

-173 RQFDN
+173 CQFDN

-203 FQPEN
+203 FQPDINE
-208 NGIPQK
+208 IPQK

-246 DKKLVEWGNLNNR
+246 DMKLVEWGNLNNR
-259 VKPKERP
+259 AKPKERP
-266 KNGYQLHF
+266 ENGYQLHF

-285 SYTIREIYYRHF
+285 SYTIREIYHRHF
-297 HRPVIR
+297 HRPVNR

-350 QEIAEKNERVRRYRY
+350 QEIAEKNERVRRYRF
-365 LRSSVVSSAVE
+365 LRSSVVSSVSSAVE
-376 ALGHQATA
+376 ALGDQATA

-413 VKEDS
+413 AKEDF

-453 KGFEVEGLDVDYSIR
+453 KGIEVEGLDVDYLIR
-468 KHFFIQEEIIKAIV
+468 KHFFIQEEIMQAIV
-482 SDQYSHLEPEEYSHF
+482 SDKYSHF

-505 RCLNRMLSLLEVI
+505 RYLNRMLSLLEVI

-530 IQIDFAK
+530 IQIDFAR

-548 PESNDQAKKDKK
+548 PESNDQAKKDKIK
-560 EQTDGVRNEVFDYL
+560 KTDDVRNEVFDYL
-574 LCLHRFLLDPE
+574 LHLHRFLLDPD
-585 QLLSESSLETPQVVQ
+585 QLLGESSFESHQEDQ
-600 SFPKSAKPS
+600 SYLNSAKTT
-609 FFRALSDELPITL
+609 FFKTLSAELPITL

-647 MNLGNLDTL
+647 MNLGNVDTL
-656 DRDIRNTS
+656 DRDIRNTP

-672 FKKTIKYHSILS
+672 FKKTIKYHSVLS
-684 CVDDISRQLIGRLR
+684 CVDDISRQLIWRLR

-718 SEKLLHNFCRFDYID
+718 SEKLLHKFCRFDYID

-815 TVQSFRNFKQRN
+815 TVQSFRTFKQRYSC
-827 ELIKNSQLVEEAL
+827 IKNADLVKEAL
-840 PNATPQESQAIV
+840 PHATPREAQEIEK
-852 NILDKL
+852 ILDKL
-858 SEGVKLTDEEFQH
+858 LSEDEKIADKEFQS
-871 FLEHIVLA
+871 FLELIVLA

-886 TDLKNVLNDTIAE
+886 TDLKDVLNDTIEE

-912 ADLYEIGYRSELDR
+912 ADLYEIGYRSQLDR
-926 TTSSNDQ
+926 TSSLNSQ
-933 LQGLKQID
+933 LQGLNEID
-941 TLLDRLLEPKSKFGV
+941 LFFDSLLEPKSKFR
-956 GDGCQRYIEEIM
+956 DGCQIYIEKIM
-968 KVHGQEGVENN
+968 KDTDREGVELH
-979 LRKQLKIAFPHSTES
+979 LRKQLDNAFPNSADN
-994 TREDLSNRLLLLL
+994 TRIDLSNRLSLLLL
-1007 LKLNNKQIDNKPI
+1007 QLKRQQLK
-1020 NRFDKTSK
+1020 RFDDTSK
-1028 AFTSGFILALIP
+1028 AFASRFILALSP
-1040 SIDLLLSVS
+1040 SIDLLLTIS
-1049 EEEKKALEIQNTTAS
+1049 EEELKALPPTVS
-1064 SETINGTINGIVMF
+1064 PETRERIVIL
-1078 KGQLGI
+1078 KDQLSC
-1084 VSNKLKEALNNLKP
+1084 VSVKFREALNNLKP
-1098 IFSPTDGYL
+1098 IFSPTGGYL
-1107 DKPLIPYVAGSLVD
+1107 DKPLIPYVTGSLVD

-1133 MENYFRHQ
+1133 MENYFRYQ
-1141 YRVGSEKVKE
+1141 YRVGSEKVIK
-1151 NIPPII
+1151 NIPPVI
-1157 LNKLLARSALVI
+1157 LNKLLARSGLVL
-1169 RDILRSAPTGEVLSK
+1169 RDILRSEPTGEVLSK
-1184 SPTFQFVDRLLQ
+1184 SPTFQFVDRLLRT
-1196 AFYFWVDANDPT
+1196 FNLWVEAKDPA
-1208 TSFVPKALRQT
+1208 TSFLPKVLRP
-1219 LFFIL
+1219 LLLWAI
-1224 AFVLALGTASLIS
+1224 VLAPLFGIAFLVS
-1237 QIPRLLLGVI
+1237 QIDKLWLGLI

-1254 LVYSTFGQKGSSKQA
+1254 FVYSAFGRKGSSKLA
-1269 FKVFSFFLVLMI
+1269 FKAFSFLLVFMI
-1281 LAHEFV
+1281 MAHEFF
-1287 GLPLPH
+1287 GLPLLH
-1293 KGTIRLKRLFNDYCP
+1293 NGTIKLKRLFDDYCP
-1308 RIQTPLTAKDCKS
+1308 LVQTPLTAKDCKSKF